1 MGLYDRDYMRNE
13 GGRANR
19 SGGGEE
25 RAEEFASAFIRKHR
39 RALVVGGIILAL
51 LIIGGLI
58 LALAS

>member
-13 GGRANR
+13 GGRPNR
-19 SGGGEE
+19 SGGGED
-25 RAEEFASAFIRKHR
+25 RAEDLASAFVRKHR
-39 RALVVGGIILAL
+39 RVLMVGGIILAL